1 MPKVLKVILVIF
13 LVALIGILSVSYL
26 TNHNQNFLEDIT
38 KNIQENYSLTEDI
51 TYTNQYGN
59 YYIITTPTQVI
70 VLTKEYTEV
79 LKENISILT
88 KNNENLP
95 LIYKTNT
102 LMYEKTKL
110 IKGNLSYEY
119 YDARTGELLKT
130 TTMEQQ

>member
-13 LVALIGILSVSYL
+13 LVVLIGILSVSYL

-102 LMYEKTKL
+102 LMHEKTKL

>member
-13 LVALIGILSVSYL
+13 LVVLIGILSVSYL